1 MFLVCVVGRYW
12 DQTGVTVNVAKAKD
26 PLIGKI
32 VSVARMVG
40 PNAPGETCNIVI
52 DHQGEYPLDL
62 CAPFSLAVM
71 LVGV

>member
-1 MFLVCVVGRYW
+1 MLRRYW

-62 CAPFSLAVM
+62 CAPLRLAVM
-71 LVGV
+71 LVGG

>member
-1 MFLVCVVGRYW
+1 M
-12 DQTGVTVNVAKAKD
+12 TVNVAKAKD

-62 CAPFSLAVM
+62 CAPLSLAVM
-71 LVGV
+71 LVGVSRAPLERQVG

>member
-1 MFLVCVVGRYW
+1 MLRRYW

-62 CAPFSLAVM
+62 CAPLRLAVM